1 MILYDGHDLET
12 LFVCGDPVINII
24 NSAPSYQDSESR
36 NGAVVIGKRWDVST
50 VTFSIGVTGD
60 AHTRR
65 EKLSTLASWLDVDEP
80 KKLVIPDTPD
90 WYYLAIPDGGVEL
103 TRGIGGEIGQLNFT
117 IVEPAAYGE
126 EKTATV
132 PSGGSV
138 SITVGGTFPTRPT
151 IAASAVRNSSSLVW
165 GVRLDEG
172 DYIHIPTGSA
182 SAQTV
187 AVDCDA
193 RTSTVQGSVV
203 LPTLDSDWLELAP
216 GTHTLRMDN
225 GTGAA
230 TVKWRER
237 WL

>member
-1 MILYDGHDLET
+1 MILFDGHDLET
-12 LFVCGDPVINII
+12 LFVCGDPVININ

-132 PSGGSV
+132 PSGGSA

-182 SAQTV
+182 LARTV